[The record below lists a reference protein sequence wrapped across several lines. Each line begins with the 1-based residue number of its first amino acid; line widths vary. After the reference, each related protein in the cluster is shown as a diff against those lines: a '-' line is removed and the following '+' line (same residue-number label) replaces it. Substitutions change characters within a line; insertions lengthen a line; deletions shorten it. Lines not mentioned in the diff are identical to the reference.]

1 MCRRYGSRYREM
13 LLQLYE
19 IGVVEIEGTMP
30 GAKRTVELNLNL
42 ETVYVYIKP
51 KLTLI
56 DTSRDSHGMRF
67 SYFTNEAREYLPT
80 YVIQLETVADL
91 DYYWLM
97 ANMISNG
104 SKISMDFGMSVP
116 ENSTRISRIY
126 KRHSVA

>member
-1 MCRRYGSRYREM
+1 MK
-13 LLQLYE
+13 
-19 IGVVEIEGTMP
+19 
-30 GAKRTVELNLNL
+30 GAKRAVELNLNL

-97 ANMISNG
+97 ANMISNS
-104 SKISMDFGMSVP
+104 SKIVMDFGILVLDKYTFP
-116 ENSTRISRIY
+116 FEDFAYISLKI
-126 KRHSVA
+126 

>member
-1 MCRRYGSRYREM
+1 MFRRYGSRYREI
-13 LLQLYE
+13 LIQLYE
-19 IGVVEIEGTMP
+19 IGVVEIEGTMK

-42 ETVYVYIKP
+42 DTVYVYIKP

-56 DTSRDSHGMRF
+56 ETSKDSHGMRF

-104 SKISMDFGMSVP
+104 SKITMDFGILALNNYTFSFINFRLFP
-116 ENSTRISRIY
+116 
-126 KRHSVA
+126 